1 MEFGSDNNAGAAPAI
16 LAAVAACNDGPAPS
30 YGTDPIMDRVRTLV
44 RDTFEAPGAEV
55 FLVATGTAANA
66 LSIAS
71 FCPPWGAV
79 YAHQGAHAETDEC
92 GAPEFYTGGA
102 KLALVAGADGKMTAD
117 ALRDRVAATAQG
129 DVHAVQRGMVT
140 VTNQTEAGT
149 VYSADEVAAL
159 GAVARDFG
167 LPFHMDGSRF
177 ANAVVAT
184 GAAPADLTWRAGVDV
199 LSLGG
204 TKNGCLGVEAVV
216 LFDPTRAWEFQ
227 LRRKR
232 GGHLI
237 SKHRYLSAQMEAYL
251 QDGLWLCLAA
261 HANAMAE
268 RLESGL
274 KDLPGV
280 EFAFPR
286 AANIQFVTMPRR
298 VHARAMG
305 AGAHYYLAPHG
316 TTLEYPEPHDPMLGN
331 PADEPLLCRL
341 VTSWA
346 TRPDEVDRFCAL
358 VAC

>member
-30 YGTDPIMDRVRTLV
+30 YGNDPIMDRVRALV
-44 RDTFEAPGAEV
+44 RDAFQAPEAEV

-92 GAPEFYTGGA
+92 GAPEFFTGGA

-117 ALRDRVAATAQG
+117 ALRARIAATPQG

-140 VTNQTEAGT
+140 ITNQTEAGT
-149 VYSADEVAAL
+149 VYAADEVAAL
-159 GAVARDFG
+159 GAVARGFG
-167 LPFHMDGSRF
+167 LPVHMDGSRF

-184 GAAPADLTWRAGVDV
+184 GASPADLTWRAGVDV

-216 LFDPTRAWEFQ
+216 LFDPARAWEFQ

-232 GGHLI
+232 SGHLL
-237 SKHRYLSAQMEAYL
+237 SKHRYLSAQMAAYL
-251 QDGLWLCLAA
+251 QGGLWLDLAR
-261 HANAMAE
+261 HANAMAA
-268 RLESGL
+268 RLETGL
-274 KDLPGV
+274 KKIPGV
-280 EFAFPR
+280 AHAYPR

-298 VHARAMG
+298 VHARAMA
-305 AGAHYYLAPHG
+305 AGAHYYLAPHDAALDG
-316 TTLEYPEPHDPMLGN
+316 PPDAPI
-331 PADEPLLCRL
+331 LCRL

-358 VAC
+358 VAG